1 MTNIIAPAILIIVL
15 LLIFF
20 REKLGHLPP
29 WKVMIG
35 GAITALLTGTISLED
50 AIAAIDW
57 SVLVFLYGMF
67 VLATGIEKSGYL
79 QNLVAKVLQ
88 RLKHPFL
95 ILLAW
100 IFGAGLA
107 SALLLNDTIAI
118 IGTSLALEFARKN
131 AIKAKPLLVGLAIA
145 VTVGSVTSPIG
156 NPQNFIIASQAASA
170 EPFLAFGKY
179 LFIPTLLSLAILT
192 ILLWWFFPETRYFR
206 QLEDEKK
213 QNEKEYYAAKR
224 GLQTVVLLS
233 LARLFLQFPLVI
245 ISIAGAAVYIAL
257 SEDKKDLLKVDW
269 ETLAFFL
276 GMFVLM
282 GAVWNSGFFQKFL
295 PTKEMLSQAPVVLG
309 ASLLL
314 SQVLSN
320 VPFVVLYLKALGVAV
335 NVKTLML
342 LAAGST
348 LAGGI
353 TIFGAASNIIILQS
367 AEKRGETL
375 PIKEFSLIGVLTTI
389 ISVFLVVVWMTFVG

>member
-1 MTNIIAPAILIIVL
+1 MTNIIAPTILVVGL

-57 SVLVFLYGMF
+57 SVLLFLYGMF

-95 ILLAW
+95 ILLVW

-107 SALLLNDTIAI
+107 SALLLNDTVAI

-192 ILLWWFFPETRYFR
+192 ILLWWFFPETRYVR

-213 QNEKEYYAAKR
+213 QDEKEYYAAKR

-257 SEDKKDLLKVDW
+257 SKDKKDLLKVDW

-348 LAGGI
+348 LAGCI
-353 TIFGAASNIIILQS
+353 TIFGAASNIILQS

-375 PIKEFSLIGVLTTI
+375 SIKEFSLIGMLTTI